1 MCGGLQLHVCGA
13 AAMMLS
19 MGSARREKFPVR
31 SGGKPQNY
39 TREQNACLR
48 AELEAWR
55 KRSGLTKTAIG
66 PRIGVSQQNVSN
78 FLNNPRSGV
87 STPTA
92 VAIAQAV
99 GFPSPDDLFAARGV
113 PGFRANDASPAPHD
127 PTKAAPEAQQAEGA
141 LHARAMRV
149 SERAIQIVDSNV
161 PRGQFH
167 KASWWCQ
174 QYIQQQQSLDEAAR
188 VIESSH
194 APAST
199 DVAPASAEPNTRRKA
214 AGDEP

>member
-1 MCGGLQLHVCGA
+1 
-13 AAMMLS
+13 MMLS

-92 VAIAQAV
+92 
-99 GFPSPDDLFAARGV
+99 PDIQRVEVVQRHQGGAY
-113 PGFRANDASPAPHD
+113 PQTPH
-127 PTKAAPEAQQAEGA
+127 
-141 LHARAMRV
+141 
-149 SERAIQIVDSNV
+149 
-161 PRGQFH
+161 
-167 KASWWCQ
+167 
-174 QYIQQQQSLDEAAR
+174 
-188 VIESSH
+188 
-194 APAST
+194 
-199 DVAPASAEPNTRRKA
+199 
-214 AGDEP
+214 